1 MKNLVITGL
10 GAVTP
15 VGIGVDEYWQGIVDM
30 KCGIEKI
37 TKFSDENVPI
47 TIAGEVKDFEPKNYM
62 SPKLAKETGTFIQYA
77 FASAKRSDRTE
88 RHRYRRRIGQSRHR
102 DGYRAQRHFGD
113 SRH

>member
-47 TIAGEVKDFEPKNYM
+47 TIADRD
-62 SPKLAKETGTFIQYA
+62 SIRHT
-77 FASAKRSDRTE
+77 RTE
-88 RHRYRRRIGQSRHR
+88 LHSEHRMLLRRRCDMHSSDAPQ
-102 DGYRAQRHFGD
+102 FGR
-113 SRH
+113 S

>member
-77 FASAKRSDRTE
+77 FASAKEAIEQSGIDIDAE
-88 RHRYRRRIGQSRHR
+88 IGQSRHR